1 LGWVTSGLLAA
12 DASNDRSNQL
22 TSDQSYVRQ
31 DSSIE
36 LTVDQ
41 EGAPIQL
48 PMKLQDFS
56 DDFAPFLEPD
66 INDEGEIFTDL
77 RAGLQSVLVHLDP
90 ALDRPGVGAAPS
102 AVRVGVRQF
111 VAQRGVRIR
120 YEYEILPNVI
130 NVRGLTPRDMDD
142 LRNMPGVVRIEED
155 KIYQVYVHDSMP
167 LIRGLESQKSAAG
180 LSARGAGVRVCIIDT
195 GINAAHSSFTGR
207 IDAAADFDH
216 YNNDADPAD
225 DHGHGSNV
233 AGIAAGGD
241 GFTVNF
247 GTCGVEPFQGVAPS
261 ATIIAMK
268 VCSAGGSCPTSDI
281 VAGVNDCAST
291 SLPGGQAD
299 VINMSL
305 GGGQFSSPCDGDAS
319 AAAANNAVAAGVVVV
334 AAAGNNG
341 FANALGSPACGSQVF
356 SVGAVYDSNFPNCQD
371 PDTAFTWCLNQFC
384 TSTCNDPAPV
394 NADERICFS
403 NRSSMLDI
411 SAPGGG
417 IWAAGS
423 TGTNSIIEMFGTS
436 QASPHVAGLAALVL
450 GLSPSSTPAQVTQF
464 IRDGAID
471 LGTAGFD
478 TNFGWGRIDVINTL
492 NLVSPPTGC
501 SSDPECSDGL
511 FCNGAET
518 CVATVCQPGT
528 PPNCSD
534 GVACTTDTCN
544 EGTDSC
550 DHTPNNG
557 ACSDGLFCNG
567 AETCHITLGCQA
579 GTPPNCND
587 SIACTAD
594 SCNEGTDTCDHVPN
608 NALCSDGL
616 FCNGNEVCNVGSGCA
631 DGPDPCTGT
640 CDEVN
645 DVCVGGADLWIVFTG
660 NTTVP
665 GVGTAAN
672 EDIVAYD
679 TGSGT
684 WSLIFDGSDVGLGGF
699 AIDGMERLSNG
710 NILFSFTAAGTVGG
724 VVMDD
729 SDVLEFAPT
738 SLGSTTAGTFSMY
751 FDGSDVGLTANSE
764 NVDAVGI
771 ASNGSLVV
779 SSTGAFSGTG
789 ASGNDEDLF
798 IFTATS
804 LGTNTAGTFA
814 LHFDGSDVGLNTAA
828 DEDVDA
834 AGFTSAGTILLSTL
848 GNFAVTGVSGAD
860 EDILQFT
867 PTSLGS
873 TTSGTFSMFLD
884 LSTVG
889 ISTAADVIACELVD

>member
-1 LGWVTSGLLAA
+1 
-12 DASNDRSNQL
+12 
-22 TSDQSYVRQ
+22 
-31 DSSIE
+31 
-36 LTVDQ
+36 
-41 EGAPIQL
+41 
-48 PMKLQDFS
+48 
-56 DDFAPFLEPD
+56 
-66 INDEGEIFTDL
+66 
-77 RAGLQSVLVHLDP
+77 
-90 ALDRPGVGAAPS
+90 
-102 AVRVGVRQF
+102 
-111 VAQRGVRIR
+111 
-120 YEYEILPNVI
+120 
-130 NVRGLTPRDMDD
+130 
-142 LRNMPGVVRIEED
+142 
-155 KIYQVYVHDSMP
+155 
-167 LIRGLESQKSAAG
+167 
-180 LSARGAGVRVCIIDT
+180 
-195 GINAAHSSFTGR
+195 
-207 IDAAADFDH
+207 
-216 YNNDADPAD
+216 
-225 DHGHGSNV
+225 
-233 AGIAAGGD
+233 
-241 GFTVNF
+241 
-247 GTCGVEPFQGVAPS
+247 
-261 ATIIAMK
+261 
-268 VCSAGGSCPTSDI
+268 
-281 VAGVNDCAST
+281 
-291 SLPGGQAD
+291 
-299 VINMSL
+299 
-305 GGGQFSSPCDGDAS
+305 
-319 AAAANNAVAAGVVVV
+319 
-334 AAAGNNG
+334 
-341 FANALGSPACGSQVF
+341 
-356 SVGAVYDSNFPNCQD
+356 
-371 PDTAFTWCLNQFC
+371 
-384 TSTCNDPAPV
+384 
-394 NADERICFS
+394 
-403 NRSSMLDI
+403 MLDI

-518 CVATVCQPGT
+518 CVATVCQP
-528 PPNCSD
+528 
-534 GVACTTDTCN
+534 
-544 EGTDSC
+544 
-550 DHTPNNG
+550 
-557 ACSDGLFCNG
+557 
-567 AETCHITLGCQA
+567 